1 MQIKLMYSIPSMSTA
16 FRQCQC
22 QRCSNVTPMT
32 YTFFSSH
39 SLPCALSQVIGY
51 SSLFSPAG
59 PPCLSMCSVLF
70 LASTNPKLPVHP
82 LLPHSA
88 LATTHLFSMSVVSSV
103 FSPACHLL
111 SPHHR
116 ARYLLAPGCFIPIK
130 SIQADMRYTA
140 GPVSC

>member
-1 MQIKLMYSIPSMSTA
+1 MKIKLMYSIPSMSMSTVQQRDPDDIHLLLLA
-16 FRQCQC
+16 FSFILFHR
-22 QRCSNVTPMT
+22 V
-32 YTFFSSH
+32 
-39 SLPCALSQVIGY
+39 LSQVIGY